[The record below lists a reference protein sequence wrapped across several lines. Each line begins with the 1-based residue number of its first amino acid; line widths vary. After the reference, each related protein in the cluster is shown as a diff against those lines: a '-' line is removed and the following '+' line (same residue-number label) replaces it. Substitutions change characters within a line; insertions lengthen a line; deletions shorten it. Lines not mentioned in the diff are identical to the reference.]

1 MALSDAVVIPRFERA
16 RIERV
21 VLVAGT
27 RPEFVKLH
35 PLAVA
40 LAERKV
46 PTLLVATNQH
56 YSALMKDSFLEQLT
70 WPCEIR
76 DLAVSAKAPLPMLGE
91 IMVRLPAVLAAGDLV
106 VVEGDTSS
114 VLAGALVANKDGFPL
129 AHVEAGLRSY
139 DLRMPEEHNRRLC
152 DHISDYLF
160 APTELDA
167 QHLRDERCLGT
178 TFVVGNTV
186 LDAVRQNIHRV
197 RGAPLP
203 GDYLLLTLH
212 RQENV
217 DHDPFLQEIVR
228 FLGQLDV
235 DWLFPV
241 HPRTRDRL
249 EAAGLW
255 ARLTRLPR
263 GHVVAPMD
271 YLTFLAAMRYARVIV
286 TDSGGVQEE
295 ATTPEI
301 RRPVIVLRASTER
314 VPAIVA
320 GFSVLARSD
329 SEILG
334 GLVNDLSWFRPTE
347 RSPFGDGHASELIV
361 DALAPVFV

>member
-1 MALSDAVVIPRFERA
+1 
-16 RIERV
+16 

-35 PLAVA
+35 PLALA
-40 LAERKV
+40 LEERNI
-46 PTLLVATNQH
+46 PTLLIVTNQH

-70 WPCEIR
+70 WPCAIH
-76 DLAVSAKAPLPMLGE
+76 DLGVTAKAPLPLLGE
-91 IMVRLPAVLAAGDLV
+91 IMLRLPAVLAAGDLV

-114 VLAGALVANKDGFPL
+114 VLAGALVANKAGYPL

-152 DHISDYLF
+152 DHVSDYLF

-167 QHLRDERCLGT
+167 QHLRDERCPGR

-197 RGAPLP
+197 QGAPLP
-203 GDYLLLTLH
+203 GDYILLTLH

-217 DHDPFLQEIVR
+217 DREPFLREIIR
-228 FLGQLDV
+228 FLGKLDV
-235 DWLFPV
+235 DWLFPI

-249 EAAGLW
+249 EAAGL
-255 ARLTRLPR
+255 LTQLAGLPR
-263 GHVVAPMD
+263 GHVVVPMD
-271 YLTFLAAMRYARVIV
+271 YLAFLAAMRYARVIV

-314 VPAIVA
+314 VPAIEA
-320 GFSVLARSD
+320 GFSVLARPD
-329 SEILG
+329 SGVLS

-347 RSPFGDGHASELIV
+347 QSPFGDGHAAERIV
-361 DALAPVFV
+361 GALAEVFA